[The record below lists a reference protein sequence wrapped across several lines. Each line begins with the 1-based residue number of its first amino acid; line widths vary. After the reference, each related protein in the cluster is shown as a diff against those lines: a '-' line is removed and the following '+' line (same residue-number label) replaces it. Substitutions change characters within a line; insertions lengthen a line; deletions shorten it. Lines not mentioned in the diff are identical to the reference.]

1 MASHPPSK
9 VGQIR
14 MMVGHSLAVESVSA
28 LEWDVLARDIVAA
41 VAPEELA
48 VFEPAREAF
57 RIGPAG
63 TAFGR
68 RRKRDEAL
76 GYGIDGT
83 VTLVTPVVLLVITK
97 VLDHLADKLGEQVAD
112 RGGGAVRRAWLRIFR
127 RHRPIRLPTSAAP
140 PALTAGQ
147 LAEVRKVAFDTA
159 RRAGL
164 RETKAGL
171 LADALV
177 GGLIKE
183 P

>member
-1 MASHPPSK
+1 
-9 VGQIR
+9 

-48 VFEPAREAF
+48 VFEPVREAF
-57 RIGPAG
+57 RFGPVG
-63 TAFGR
+63 TALG

-76 GYGIDGT
+76 GSGIDGT

-112 RGGGAVRRAWLRIFR
+112 RGGGVVRRAWRRIFR
-127 RHRPIRLPTSAAP
+127 RHRPTQLPTSAAP

-147 LAEVRKVAFDTA
+147 LAEVREVAFDTA

-164 RETKAGL
+164 RETKARL